1 MRFIVALIAARK
13 LGPAT
18 WGTWQLL
25 YLILAYSSFI
35 PLGVINGMNR
45 EIPVLNG

>member
-35 PLGVINGMNR
+35 HLGVINGMNR